1 MHEIKCA
8 ICLFTIFIKKITHLL
23 FPDLPKSQCVRYR
36 EVNRE
41 AIDHVVPKTS
51 VRYIEGLL

>member
-1 MHEIKCA
+1 M
-8 ICLFTIFIKKITHLL
+8 

-41 AIDHVVPKTS
+41 AIDHVVPKNS
-51 VRYIEGLL
+51 VRYIEGLLWEFDQDVAGS

>member
-1 MHEIKCA
+1 M
-8 ICLFTIFIKKITHLL
+8 

-51 VRYIEGLL
+51 VRYIEGLLWEFDQDVAGS